1 VQDYCIAMLRFIKSQ
16 KLGDLFT
23 IPILKVM
30 AVFGFALIS
39 SACLPS
45 PTAELPPILPT
56 ITQSSTDLP
65 TQPVDW
71 FPATSTPT
79 SFPHA
84 TPTAAPIAQSNLG
97 ALISD
102 QELNEAKNW
111 SGIDLGSDS
120 PNKVIWDENAL
131 YFAVNKPPI
140 SLYSLNQNLFVS
152 EFYAEVIFSV
162 NRCSPNDT
170 YGLSFLAA
178 NEKFANR
185 LVLRCDGYVR
195 VTQVRD
201 QLTIP
206 LQDWELSGMAP
217 PGAPGLVKAAVW
229 SYKGEMRFFLNDQIQ
244 FSVSDRYYQSG
255 GIGFFVEAK
264 DPAGMNI
271 KIQDLKVYELMT
283 PLPTIQATP

>member
-1 VQDYCIAMLRFIKSQ
+1 MQDYCIAMLRFIKSRI
-16 KLGDLFT
+16 LGDLFT

-30 AVFGFALIS
+30 ALFGIALLS
-39 SACLPS
+39 TGCLQSPEGENPLVLPTLTQS
-45 PTAELPPILPT
+45 PTA
-56 ITQSSTDLP
+56 LP
-65 TQPVDW
+65 TQPVNW

-84 TPTAAPIAQSNLG
+84 TPTASPVAQSDLG
-97 ALISD
+97 ALLSD
-102 QELNEAKNW
+102 QELNIANNW
-111 SGIDLGSDS
+111 SGIEPDSDS
-120 PNKVIWDENAL
+120 PNKIIWDDNAL
-131 YFAVNKPPI
+131 YFAVNQPPI
-140 SLYSLNQNLFVS
+140 SLYSLNKNLFVTN
-152 EFYAEVIFSV
+152 FYAEVSFLV

-185 LVLRCDGYVR
+185 FVLRCDGYVR
-195 VTQVRD
+195 ATQVRD

-206 LQDWELSGMAP
+206 LQGWELSGMAP
-217 PGAPGLVKAAVW
+217 PGAPGVVKAAVW

-244 FSVSDRYYQSG
+244 FSVSDKYYQSG

-271 KIQDLKVYELMT
+271 KIQDLKVFELMA
-283 PLPTIQATP
+283 PVPTIQATP